1 MKRHRVKC
9 NSTRHRRRE
18 GLGCSW
24 VLNRILDRKQF
35 NQAFGCPCGPLQ
47 FPPDFREG
55 RNTTRDH
62 NRVNQKLHQCPCGHL
77 IGPHIIGTN
86 PQNTHNTRKDQKD
99 DYGRH
104 PCACG
109 NPTTRHDKAFFR
121 HIIKGFARQRLM
133 RKGLNRLHSPKV
145 LRGIARAVCNPIL
158 VFLTQLTQATPQGQD
173 GNNDGGHDQQNQPCQ
188 LCRGQQHHPQSTDKD
203 QQVAQRNRNR

>member
-1 MKRHRVKC
+1 M
-9 NSTRHRRRE
+9 
-18 GLGCSW
+18 
-24 VLNRILDRKQF
+24 
-35 NQAFGCPCGPLQ
+35 
-47 FPPDFREG
+47 
-55 RNTTRDH
+55 
-62 NRVNQKLHQCPCGHL
+62 
-77 IGPHIIGTN
+77 IGTHIIGTN

-145 LRGIARAVCNPIL
+145 FRGIARTVCDPIL
-158 VFLTQLTQATPQGQD
+158 VFLAQLSQATPQGQD

-203 QQVAQRNRNR
+203 QQVAQRNRNRWSNHRKDQCGVRCNAAKDLAREDRFIKTWPHSDDTAKDGLANIGHNPFAQSRDQRIPHRCTQRQ